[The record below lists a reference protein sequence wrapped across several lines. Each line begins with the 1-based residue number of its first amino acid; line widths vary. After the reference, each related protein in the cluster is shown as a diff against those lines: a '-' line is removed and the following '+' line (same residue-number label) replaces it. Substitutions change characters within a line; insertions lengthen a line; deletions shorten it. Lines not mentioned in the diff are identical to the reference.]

1 MDAHEREGFYP
12 MTTAPISEKS
22 SEKRKRGRPERFPPQ
37 LLEVY
42 RQGSDGYTRRAH
54 QNTGYHV
61 AAFQALGDDPAYEWL
76 MDPKTGKVR
85 RSILAELGRL
95 EDPDA
100 IRDIAGQICE
110 LRLKAADAIMAV
122 RAVRLGKKAAADE
135 DDLYER
141 LVAFL
146 DRYQRHHE
154 GDSWQ
159 MVAVALD
166 RAGHLA
172 HTLARVGDDDE
183 AEP

>member
-1 MDAHEREGFYP
+1 

-22 SEKRKRGRPERFPPQ
+22 SKKRKRGRPERFHPSM
-37 LLEVY
+37 LEIY

-54 QNTGYHV
+54 PDAGYHV
-61 AAFQALGDDPAYEWL
+61 AAFQALGGGDDPAYAWL
-76 MDPKTGKVR
+76 IDLKTGKVR

-141 LVAFL
+141 LLAFL

-154 GDSWQ
+154 G
-159 MVAVALD
+159 
-166 RAGHLA
+166 G
-172 HTLARVGDDDE
+172 T
-183 AEP
+183 